1 VVTKPDRPKAYDAA
15 LELQEIALRDCR
27 NAETKPHI
35 RAALMRA
42 WCDLEERKRILRMK
56 PLPKSVDVSNGRQRK
71 PTAGLPAFLDMP
83 QAQAEQPPAKSSAA

>member
-1 VVTKPDRPKAYDAA
+1 LQP

-27 NAETKPHI
+27 DAETKPNI

-56 PLPKSVDVSNGRQRK
+56 GLPKPVGAIQTRK
-71 PTAGLPAFLDMP
+71 KSTTPKGLPSFLELP
-83 QAQAEQPPAKSSAA
+83 QGQEALG